1 MNHTT
6 HKNTPG
12 FPTLRTLLQYSP
24 WLLLLLGLDA
34 FAALLLWLADADAF
48 LAMASMIVLFSLL
61 LFAAVCCVLIRHE
74 RKRSR
79 AFYDFLDNP
88 DEYHESVLQKNVS
101 AAQHDAVHALG
112 DALRAEQ
119 LARAALQTQLNEY
132 EEYVETWAHETKTPL
147 SLLALLLDNRREEFS
162 PAVRFKLDYIQNRTQ
177 ESVGQMLFYARL
189 KSARKDYLFE
199 QIQLSTCIEEVL
211 DDYRPLL
218 DEKQFRLSFSLPED
232 TVYADRRGL
241 AFLLGQIISNSI
253 KYCQGPAEHI
263 SMSPNYDQ
271 ETTEHTPASSNHCQ
285 GTAEQ
290 TSASSNYHLG
300 AADHTFTP
308 ELSFTSFRHDG
319 RLVLSIRDNGIGI
332 RSCDLPYIFE
342 KGFTGDSGDNRKK
355 ATGMGLYLAK
365 ELAEQMSL
373 RLDAASQ
380 WGHGTELQ
388 ISFPIHQ
395 AQTSTLPPT
404 DMLYGE

>member
-24 WLLLLLGLDA
+24 WLLLLLGLDV

-48 LAMASMIVLFSLL
+48 FAMASMIVLFSLL

-79 AFYDFLDNP
+79 AFYDFLDTP
-88 DEYHESVLQKNVS
+88 DEYHESFLQKNVS

-147 SLLALLLDNRREEFS
+147 SLLALLLDNHREEFS

-177 ESVGQMLFYARL
+177 ESVDQMLFYARL

-253 KYCQGPAEHI
+253 KYCQG
-263 SMSPNYDQ
+263 
-271 ETTEHTPASSNHCQ
+271 
-285 GTAEQ
+285 TAEQ
-290 TSASSNYHLG
+290 TSASSNYHPG
-300 AADHTFTP
+300 AADHTLTP
-308 ELSFTSFRHDG
+308 ELSFTSFRHGG

-373 RLDAASQ
+373 RLDATSQ

>member
-24 WLLLLLGLDA
+24 WLLLLLGLDV

-48 LAMASMIVLFSLL
+48 FAMASMIVLFSLL
-61 LFAAVCCVLIRHE
+61 LFAAVCYGLIRHE

-79 AFYDFLDNP
+79 AFYDFLGNP

-119 LARAALQTQLNEY
+119 LARATLQTQLNEY

-177 ESVGQMLFYARL
+177 ESVDQMLFYARL

-199 QIQLSTCIEEVL
+199 QIQLSTCIGEVL

-253 KYCQGPAEHI
+253 KYCQGTAEH
-263 SMSPNYDQ
+263 
-271 ETTEHTPASSNHCQ
+271 T
-285 GTAEQ
+285 
-290 TSASSNYHLG
+290 L
-300 AADHTFTP
+300 TP

-373 RLDAASQ
+373 RLDATSQ

-395 AQTSTLPPT
+395 TQTSTLPPT

>member
-12 FPTLRTLLQYSP
+12 VPTLRTLLQYSP

-48 LAMASMIVLFSLL
+48 FAMASMIVLFSLL

-79 AFYDFLDNP
+79 AFYDFLDTP
-88 DEYHESVLQKNVS
+88 DEYHESFLQKNVS

-147 SLLALLLDNRREEFS
+147 SLLALLLDNHREEFS

-177 ESVGQMLFYARL
+177 ESVDQMLFYARL

-199 QIQLSTCIEEVL
+199 QVQLSTCIEEVL

-253 KYCQGPAEHI
+253 KYCQGAAE
-263 SMSPNYDQ
+263 
-271 ETTEHTPASSNHCQ
+271 
-285 GTAEQ
+285 
-290 TSASSNYHLG
+290 
-300 AADHTFTP
+300 HTFTP

-373 RLDAASQ
+373 RLDAASR